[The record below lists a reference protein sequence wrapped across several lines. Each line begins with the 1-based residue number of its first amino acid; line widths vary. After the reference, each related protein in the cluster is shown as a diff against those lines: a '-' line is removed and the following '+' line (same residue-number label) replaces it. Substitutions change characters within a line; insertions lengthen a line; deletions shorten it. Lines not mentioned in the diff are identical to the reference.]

1 MKNEK
6 VKRVVTIGML
16 AALAYIVVAFIKIPV
31 FSFLKYE
38 PKDVV
43 IVIGGFIF
51 GPSAAFVISLIVS
64 IIEMFTVSDTG
75 WIGAVMNL
83 VSSCAF
89 ACTAAIVYRIQRTR
103 KSALSGLML
112 GVFCMTAMMM
122 LWNYLL
128 TPIYM
133 GYPIEAVVAMLPTVF
148 LPFNLLK
155 GGINAIVAFFLYKP
169 VVTGLRKAG
178 LVPLRE
184 VTRLDSAHNK
194 VKLAEMATTK
204 ESGQEH

>member
-1 MKNEK
+1 MKNER
-6 VKRVVTIGML
+6 VKKVVTLGML
-16 AALAYIVVAFIKIPV
+16 AAFAYIVMVFIKIPV

-43 IVIGGFIF
+43 ISIGGFIF
-51 GPSAAFVISLIVS
+51 GPAAAFVIALIVS
-64 IIEMFTVSDTG
+64 VIEMFTVSDTG

-83 VSSCAF
+83 VSTCAF
-89 ACTAAIVYRIQRTR
+89 ACTASMVYRIQRTR

-155 GGINAIVAFFLYKP
+155 GSVNAVVAFFLYKP

-184 VTRLDSAHNK
+184 VTRLDNAGK
-194 VKLAEMATTK
+194 VKLTEMAVTK
-204 ESGQEH
+204 ESKQDH